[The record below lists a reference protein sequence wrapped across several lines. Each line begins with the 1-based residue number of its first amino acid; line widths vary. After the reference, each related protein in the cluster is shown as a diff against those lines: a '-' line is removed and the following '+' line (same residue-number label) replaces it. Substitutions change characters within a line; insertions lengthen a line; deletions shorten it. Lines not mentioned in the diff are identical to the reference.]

1 MQTIAFD
8 NGVDAKGPVGA
19 FFADDVFPASAL
31 TRLVEITAACDPYF
45 SLTALTSAPQDY
57 IRTLRAWSAR
67 LLAAQA
73 QAEKTAGRD
82 TYRRYR
88 LYLKTCEL
96 LFLRGDVTLYRI
108 TLRRRPQRLHLFT

>member
-1 MQTIAFD
+1 MR
-8 NGVDAKGPVGA
+8 P
-19 FFADDVFPASAL
+19 L
-31 TRLVEITAACDPYF
+31 LLPYRPHQR
-45 SLTALTSAPQDY
+45 PQDY